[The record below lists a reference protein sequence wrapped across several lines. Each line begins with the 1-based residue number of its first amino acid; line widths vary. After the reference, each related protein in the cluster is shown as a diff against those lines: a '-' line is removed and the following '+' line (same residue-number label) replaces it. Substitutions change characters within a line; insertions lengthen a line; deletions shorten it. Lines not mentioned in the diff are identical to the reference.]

1 MWLWMW
7 YEQKRDRKRDSAHLQ
22 QRSEGDVPDCVTALI
37 CWRLAIERVFNQS
50 V

>member
-1 MWLWMW
+1 MW
-7 YEQKRDRKRDSAHLQ
+7 YEQKRDRKQDSAHLQ
-22 QRSEGDVPDCVTALI
+22 KRSVGDVPDSVTALI